1 VTTCNGIGFI
11 NGSGI
16 PLTVAIGCLHLPLTA
31 ANRLDMGKW
40 QREAGKYA
48 LGVFAIFVVT
58 VMLFGHVP
66 FYLPQNSI

>member
-1 VTTCNGIGFI
+1 
-11 NGSGI
+11 
-16 PLTVAIGCLHLPLTA
+16 
-31 ANRLDMGKW
+31 MGKW

-66 FYLPQNSI
+66 FYLPQK